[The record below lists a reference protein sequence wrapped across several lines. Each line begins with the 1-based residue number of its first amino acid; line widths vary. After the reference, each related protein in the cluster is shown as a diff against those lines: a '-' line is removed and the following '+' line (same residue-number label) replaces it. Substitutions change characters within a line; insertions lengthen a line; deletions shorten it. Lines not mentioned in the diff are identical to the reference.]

1 VTDSQAPLLETPLA
15 ALHSE
20 YGARFTPFA
29 GYSMPLQFR
38 LGVKGEH
45 LHTRS
50 SAGLFDVSHMG
61 QVRLHGP
68 RADQAL
74 EALMPSDIVGLAE
87 GRQRYGLLTN
97 GDGGIID
104 DLMVARPADGRH
116 TDEGHTDEGHTDEGQ
131 TDDLFLVINAARKSV
146 DLDHLRA
153 NLPPGVA
160 LELLEDRALLALQGP
175 SAEMVLSRLQPGVK
189 DLRFMDS
196 LWLNIGDAA
205 CIVSRSGYTG
215 EDGFELSVPAE
226 RADALARQLLA
237 APEVEPVGLGA
248 RNSLRLEAGLC
259 LYGNDIDMTTTP
271 LEAGLKWAVSPAR
284 RPGGKRAGGYLGEAL
299 IGQQLSTGTWEKQR
313 VGLLGEGR
321 APVRDGAP
329 LIDDSGTRI
338 GSVTSGVF
346 GPSVDG
352 PVAMGYVQTQYA
364 APGTTVRAE
373 VRGKALP
380 MTVTRMPF
388 FTPGYKRS

>member
-1 VTDSQAPLLETPLA
+1 MTDSQPPLLETPLA

-68 RADQAL
+68 RADLAL
-74 EALMPSDIVGLAE
+74 ESLMPSDIVGLAE

-97 GDGGIID
+97 GEGGIID
-104 DLMVARPADGRH
+104 DLMVARHTDGRH
-116 TDEGHTDEGHTDEGQ
+116 TDGRH
-131 TDDLFLVINAARKSV
+131 DDHLFLVINAARKSV
-146 DLDHLRA
+146 DIDHMRA

-175 SAEMVLSRLQPGVK
+175 SAEMVLTRLQPEVK

-196 LWLNIGDAA
+196 LRLNIGDAA
-205 CIVSRSGYTG
+205 CVVSRSGYTG

-237 APEVEPVGLGA
+237 YPEVEPVGLGA

-284 RPGGKRAGGYLGEAL
+284 RPAGKRAGGYPGQAV
-299 IGQQLSTGTWEKQR
+299 IGQQLSTGTWERQR

-329 LIDDSGTRI
+329 LIDDSGARI

-352 PVAMGYVQTQYA
+352 PVAMGYVQTTYA